1 MIKSITVRRKRTHE
15 VLLKVRVTKNSVI
28 MEGPEEIMS
37 DIVMDIRDERNR
49 KMNWGEAAIEPVR
62 RRKIV

>member
-15 VLLKVRVTKNSVI
+15 VLLKVKVTKNSVI

-37 DIVMDIRDERNR
+37 DIYMDIWDERNR
-49 KMNWGEAAIEPVR
+49 KLNWGETAIEPIR
-62 RRKIV
+62 KRKIP

>member
-1 MIKSITVRRKRTHE
+1 
-15 VLLKVRVTKNSVI
+15 